1 MYFLYSQHI
10 ELLSMLQQLQSVCAV
25 VSPVNPYVSTQN
37 SSDAGPAKGTTASFW
52 APSTCPKLRQGP
64 NRNHSRQASSL
75 GRSPGGEERC
85 FKYL

>member
-37 SSDAGPAKGTTASFW
+37 SSDAGASKRNDGKFLGSQHMSQ
-52 APSTCPKLRQGP
+52 AEARPKQK
-64 NRNHSRQASSL
+64 SL
-75 GRSPGGEERC
+75 
-85 FKYL
+85 